1 MDKEL
6 EKYSMEKWGK
16 NIYQDA
22 IDKWGVNSQFD
33 QIIEEMAELTVAISK
48 YRRQYNDSLLPE
60 QKEKIME
67 NLFEELADVKMNLEE
82 MEYIFGKEKIQ
93 KAYDQ
98 KMEKFFKQLYK

>member
-93 KAYDQ
+93 KTYDQ